1 LSFYPE
7 KSELII
13 LRRWRRTR
21 RAAHEILS
29 KVVVRDYHPVFGK
42 EAILLA
48 SAILDNPDAL
58 DKQIQ
63 RAAAS
68 ATMSILYDYPT
79 VENEQDEIITQIHT
93 FIDRMSVASAPGANL
108 VERFP
113 WMLHIPARYGS
124 ISLTVSSVHLELW
137 NIRFAKWKREG
148 MEHFRQHTT
157 MFNGLLNTVRDDIVK
172 SIIIFMQK
180 TLLSRHHSRL
190 KVLNDQVWA

>member
-21 RAAHEILS
+21 RAAHEILT

-124 ISLTVSSVHLELW
+124 ISLTVSSVHLEL
-137 NIRFAKWKREG
+137 
-148 MEHFRQHTT
+148 
-157 MFNGLLNTVRDDIVK
+157 
-172 SIIIFMQK
+172 
-180 TLLSRHHSRL
+180 
-190 KVLNDQVWA
+190 